1 MTQQNVC
8 CSFGRTGF
16 SSQHPHQVLTDH
28 SWKAPNLQ
36 GHLQSHGVQIYTDTV
51 ISTVLSN
58 YLPAY
63 FRAYI
68 RYT

>member
-1 MTQQNVC
+1 MFAALLEEQGSVPSTHIR
-8 CSFGRTGF
+8 S
-16 SSQHPHQVLTDH
+16 LTDH
-28 SWKAPNLQ
+28 PWKAPNLQ